1 MNMPMPMRPG
11 AAPDCAITSMNLSV
25 QARRLAAVVD
35 VGVKVH
41 GVRGGTCLLQP
52 DAVQVTTGRSSG
64 VSRPVSMLISDGQVS
79 RPIAIAEAANG
90 ERLRPWVM
98 PFKAGEEHEVV
109 FRFYVEGDVQPNGDV
124 DPPSRVVVD
133 LRTLGAR
140 IYNGAPLSAKVTLEP
155 GFKGRV
161 TLNTGNPKLAGAPR
175 PTQDNTLSL
184 NATLSRDDLRPQLDW
199 RYEGDLPPAAA
210 ADHLATGLAP
220 FEYLRDGLV
229 RDLAASFAETTDK
242 KDDKKKDDKKK
253 DDKAPSPQEAAWD
266 QAYDVAL
273 VAARSSDP
281 LLAGMG
287 LRSLAWLAS
296 GLNVASTTVKGPDE
310 TTGDAA
316 AAPVT
321 SRIQGEV
328 SKAPAAFQGATGQRN
343 APSTVS
349 ARSLKGVLPRLG
361 EANAHKKDADEGL
374 KRLDARLVAGVSR
387 PMGNVFSM
395 TPALPLP
402 PGVNVKTARLLQW
415 SPRGPIFSPTGDA
428 GSGPKSPM
436 VHRMIH
442 GMTHL
447 WGLDG
452 PSDPKS
458 PLVHRMVH
466 GMSHLREMVRWL
478 VGIFILGAI
487 IVAAWWLYYGNRQRE
502 QLGDGTPLKA

>member
-1 MNMPMPMRPG
+1 MPMLARPG
-11 AAPDCAITSMNLSV
+11 AAPDCAITSMNMSV
-25 QARRLAAVVD
+25 QARRLAAIVD

-41 GVRGGTCLLQP
+41 GVKGGTCLLQP

-79 RPIAIAEAANG
+79 RPIAVAEAANG

-98 PFKAGEEHEVV
+98 PFKPGEEHEVV
-109 FRFYVEGDVQPNGDV
+109 FRFYVEGDMQPNGDV

-140 IYNGAPLSAKVTLEP
+140 IYNGAPLAAKVTLEP

-161 TLNTGNPKLAGAPR
+161 TLNTGNPKLAGSPR
-175 PTQDNTLSL
+175 PTQDNSLSL
-184 NATLSRDDLRPQLDW
+184 SAALTKEDLRPQLDW
-199 RYEGDLPPAAA
+199 RYEGDVPPAAT
-210 ADHLATGLAP
+210 ADHLSGGLAP

-229 RDLAASFAETTDK
+229 RDLAASFGDPTDK
-242 KDDKKKDDKKK
+242 KDDKKKDEKKDDKK
-253 DDKAPSPQEAAWD
+253 DKAPSPQEAAWD
-266 QAYDVAL
+266 QAYDVSL

-281 LLAGMG
+281 LLAGLG

-296 GLNVASTTVKGPDE
+296 GLNVASTSLKGPEDSS
-310 TTGDAA
+310 GDAA
-316 AAPVT
+316 AALVP
-321 SRIQGEV
+321 SRVLSEV
-328 SKAPAAFQGATGQRN
+328 SKAAGAFQGATGQRN

-361 EANAHKKDADEGL
+361 EPGAHKKEAEEAL
-374 KRLDARLVAGVSR
+374 KRLDARLADSKVTLAV
-387 PMGNVFSM
+387 GNVFSM
-395 TPALPLP
+395 TPSLPLP
-402 PGVNVKTARLLQW
+402 PGVNPRTARLLQW

-428 GSGPKSPM
+428 GSGPKSPA
-436 VHRMIH
+436 VHRMVH

-452 PSDPKS
+452 PSSPKS

-466 GMSHLREMVRWL
+466 GMSHLGGLVRWL
-478 VGIFILGAI
+478 VTITILGGI
-487 IVAAWWLYYGNRQRE
+487 IVAAWWLYGNKQRE
-502 QLGDGTPLKA
+502 QLGAAGPAQA